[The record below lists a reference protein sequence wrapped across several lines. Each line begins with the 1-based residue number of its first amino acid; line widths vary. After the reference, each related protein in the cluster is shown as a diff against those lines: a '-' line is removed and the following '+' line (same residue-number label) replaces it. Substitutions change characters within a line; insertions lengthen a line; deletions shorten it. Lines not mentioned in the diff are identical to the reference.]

1 MPVLKTPPTYQHRSV
16 KEWLKLAARGT
27 VLLPNF
33 QRSFVWKPP
42 QTAHYLH
49 ALLENRPTG
58 IFLVLQAEDPLPF
71 ECRRLHGSGTG
82 FASADDSVMGDRE
95 LILDGQQRLTSLWGA
110 LTGAAPKRYLVGVN
124 DLIGGDDEV
133 KEVAWRSHSWSNPRK
148 MCRENWVPTDVLW
161 TGPSVSTGDARGAMK
176 QQGPDIT
183 QWCREAVGDAWTD
196 LYETVARL
204 RERLVIAPRLQYCL
218 LSKDT
223 ERDTAIDIFINVNRS
238 AIKLKEVDI
247 AVAIAAAD
255 HKVDLRQEIEGYL
268 TRSTEVRHYFNRAP
282 QKAISEVAE
291 WMLKVG
297 CLKVGDNP
305 YPDGLPPSATHYPS
319 SVKHLCGPGGVGAT
333 GNGSGEGGKA
343 AAVRLRQ
350 MEDDLDAALRFVAVR
365 GGATKRTLASWPPVH
380 VVAALQEDVRQ
391 AGSALERETER
402 LLSAYV
408 WRSFVT
414 ERYSKLANARLL
426 EDFRALREY
435 LRGLAAWKASGGAKP
450 KLSAPVFDSHE
461 YSIPGIPQLR
471 RAGWI
476 GTGSRLGKAI
486 AAVAMQGKTLDWVTG
501 EPLDPARIRDLEVS
515 GRLERRHVFP
525 PALFEADV
533 GRDITVG
540 LNGVL
545 LPKGSFEPCDPADL
559 TATITRQQP
568 DLDPLELG
576 ARVES
581 HRVRWVTLARDGAAP
596 SFRYDRYLEERARVL
611 ATRIAELTTY

>member
-33 QRSFVWKPP
+33 QRSFVWKPQ

-58 IFLVLQAEDPLPF
+58 IFLVLQAENPLPF
-71 ECRRLHGSGTG
+71 ECRRLHGSSTG
-82 FASADDSVMGDRE
+82 FATVDDSVIGDRE

-110 LTGAAPKRYLVGVN
+110 LTGAAPKRYLVRVS

-133 KEVAWRSHSWSNPRK
+133 REVAWRSHSWSNPRK
-148 MCRENWVPTDVLW
+148 MCRENWVPTDILW
-161 TGPSVSTGDARGAMK
+161 TGPQGSAVDAPAAEQRGL
-176 QQGPDIT
+176 DIK
-183 QWCREAVGDAWTD
+183 QWCQEAVGDAWTD
-196 LYETVARL
+196 LYDTVALL

-247 AVAIAAAD
+247 AIAIAAAD

-268 TRSTEVRHYFNRAP
+268 SRSTEVGHYFNRAP

-297 CLKVGDNP
+297 CLKVRDDR
-305 YPDGLPPSATHYPS
+305 YADGLPPSATHYPS
-319 SVKHLCGPGGVGAT
+319 SVKHLCGSGGDVSNGS
-333 GNGSGEGGKA
+333 GSGEGGKA
-343 AAVRLRQ
+343 AEARLRQ
-350 MEDDLDAALRFVAVR
+350 MEDDLDAALRFVALR

-391 AGSALERETER
+391 AGSALKAEAER

-414 ERYSKLANARLL
+414 ERYTKLANARLL

-435 LRGLAAWKASGGAKP
+435 LRGLAAWKASGGPKP
-450 KLSAPVFDSHE
+450 TLSAPVFDNQE
-461 YSIPGIPQLR
+461 YSLPGIPQLR

-476 GTGSRLGKAI
+476 GSGSRLGKAI

-501 EPLDPARIRDLEVS
+501 EPLGPARIRDLELR

-533 GRDITVG
+533 GRDITLG

-545 LPKGSFEPCDPADL
+545 LPKGSFDRCDPADL
-559 TATITRQQP
+559 TETIAQQQP
-568 DLDPLELG
+568 DLDGLELG

-581 HRVRWVTLARDGAAP
+581 HFVRWVTLAREGAAP